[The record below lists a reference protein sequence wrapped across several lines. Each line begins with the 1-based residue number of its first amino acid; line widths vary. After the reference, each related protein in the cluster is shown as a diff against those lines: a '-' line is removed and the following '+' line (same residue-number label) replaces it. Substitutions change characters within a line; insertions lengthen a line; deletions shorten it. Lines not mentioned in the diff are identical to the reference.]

1 MNQLVYRFF
10 TSAILLLIVY
20 ISFINS
26 IILFLLLILLNYFA
40 IKEFNEIYKKIFK
53 NKSLFVFLFLIISLV
68 YLALFSLLIWWY
80 LVFSSELESIY
91 LIFILLICVCT
102 DIGGFVFGKLIGGKK
117 FTKIS
122 PNKTY
127 SGILG
132 AFLFSIS
139 IGSFFYSY

>member
-68 YLALFSLLIWWY
+68 YFSFNESILLTIIIISFISQIGDLIISFLKRKANIKDTGSLLP
-80 LVFSSELESIY
+80 
-91 LIFILLICVCT
+91 
-102 DIGGFVFGKLIGGKK
+102 GHG
-117 FTKIS
+117 
-122 PNKTY
+122 
-127 SGILG
+127 GILDRIDG
-132 AFLFSIS
+132 ILFAVPFGIL
-139 IGSFFYSY
+139 ITM